1 MKKLQYNYL
10 PADGSSSTGKATK
23 GKATVKAPATKATPA
38 PPDEETISRLN
49 AIAREYP
56 FCAYFKQTGITLL

>member
-10 PADGSSSTGKATK
+10 PADGTSTGKANKSKTQSK
-23 GKATVKAPATKATPA
+23 VPTGKTTPT

-56 FCAYFKQTGITLL
+56 FCVQFKQNGISLL

>member
-10 PADGSSSTGKATK
+10 PADSTSTGKGTK
-23 GKATVKAPATKATPA
+23 GKTQSKAPAKKSTPA
-38 PPDEETISRLN
+38 PHDEETISRLN

-56 FCAYFKQTGITLL
+56 FCVQFKQSGISLL

>member
-10 PADGSSSTGKATK
+10 PADGSSTGKASK
-23 GKATVKAPATKATPA
+23 GKIQSKVTTSKITPI

-56 FCAYFKQTGITLL
+56 FCVYFKQSGITLL

>member
-10 PADGSSSTGKATK
+10 PADGSSTGKATK
-23 GKATVKAPATKATPA
+23 GKTPTRIAAKPTTPA
-38 PPDEETISRLN
+38 PPDEETVNRLN

-56 FCAYFKQTGITLL
+56 FCVYFKQSALSLL

>member
-10 PADGSSSTGKATK
+10 PADSTSSKGKATK
-23 GKATVKAPATKATPA
+23 GLTTAKVPATKTTPA
-38 PPDEETISRLN
+38 PPDEETVSRLN

-56 FCAYFKQTGITLL
+56 FCAYFKQNGITLL

>member
-10 PADGSSSTGKATK
+10 PADASSTGTATK
-23 GKATVKAPATKATPA
+23 GKTTAKETAKQAVPA
-38 PPDEETISRLN
+38 PPDEETLRRLN

-56 FCAYFKQTGITLL
+56 FCAYFKQSSRSIL

>member
-10 PADGSSSTGKATK
+10 PTDGNSTVRTAK
-23 GKATVKAPATKATPA
+23 TKATGKSPA
-38 PPDEETISRLN
+38 KVNIPVPPDEETISRLN

-56 FCAYFKQTGITLL
+56 FCVYFKQNDISLL

>member
-10 PADGSSSTGKATK
+10 PADGGSTGKATK
-23 GKATVKAPATKATPA
+23 GKTNAKSTAKQTAPV
-38 PPDEETISRLN
+38 PPDEETVNRLN

-56 FCAYFKQTGITLL
+56 FCVYFKQSTISLL

>member
-10 PADGSSSTGKATK
+10 PIDGNSTVAPVKKKTSGKT
-23 GKATVKAPATKATPA
+23 PAKTNVPA

-56 FCAYFKQTGITLL
+56 FCVYFKQSAISLL

>member
-10 PADGSSSTGKATK
+10 PADGTSTGKATK
-23 GKATVKAPATKATPA
+23 SKAQPKPTTKKASPV

-56 FCAYFKQTGITLL
+56 FCVYFKQNGISLL

>member
-10 PADGSSSTGKATK
+10 PADGNSTARPAKAKVHHTKVHAKATI
-23 GKATVKAPATKATPA
+23 PA

-56 FCAYFKQTGITLL
+56 FCAYFKQSDSSLL

>member
-10 PADGSSSTGKATK
+10 PADGSSAGKATK
-23 GKATVKAPATKATPA
+23 GKTTVKAAEKKTTPT
-38 PPDEETISRLN
+38 PPDEETVTRLN

-56 FCAYFKQTGITLL
+56 FCVYFKQSGISLL

>member
-10 PADGSSSTGKATK
+10 PADGSSTGKATK
-23 GKATVKAPATKATPA
+23 GKTQHKTPVKKTTPV
-38 PPDEETISRLN
+38 PPDEETVSRLN

-56 FCAYFKQTGITLL
+56 FCVYFKENGISLL

>member
-10 PADGSSSTGKATK
+10 PADGTSTGKATK
-23 GKATVKAPATKATPA
+23 GKTQSKASAKKHIPT

-56 FCAYFKQTGITLL
+56 FCVYFKQSGISLL

>member
-10 PADGSSSTGKATK
+10 PADGASTGKTK
-23 GKATVKAPATKATPA
+23 RDKTVSKKPAKKTIPA
-38 PPDEETISRLN
+38 PPDEETINRLN

-56 FCAYFKQTGITLL
+56 FCVYFKENNGITLL

>member
-10 PADGSSSTGKATK
+10 PADGASTGKATK
-23 GKATVKAPATKATPA
+23 GKAQQRTPA
-38 PPDEETISRLN
+38 KKTTPVPPDEETISRLN

-56 FCAYFKQTGITLL
+56 FCVYYKQNDSSLL